1 MNNLFGITG
10 LNLYSYCLN
19 NPINKIDL
27 AGNKPGDLFDS
38 PDAAAKDFA
47 EYINERSIDIDCEFG
62 SYIYKK
68 SIWVTTKITYYDKNL
83 ASCNFFSLF
92 SNNCFNGGVMRT
104 VIGKKKVTKYSY
116 IEPKKGS
123 AHKVSV
129 PVNWFGFNNK
139 VAEIHTHGAYSDGYE
154 GDVFSAADKNK
165 WLNYLVTPL
174 GTVRKY
180 NPIDGSDVVIFNDVP
195 YDSNHPRRAE

>member
-1 MNNLFGITG
+1 MYLQGDIVGLIDSTGIRKVNYSYDSWGRPVSMTDNSGTGAGSLNPFRYRGYFYDEETGFYYVSSRYYDQEIGRFINEDKQLNNLFGITG

-68 SIWVTTKITYYDKNL
+68 SI
-83 ASCNFFSLF
+83 
-92 SNNCFNGGVMRT
+92 
-104 VIGKKKVTKYSY
+104 
-116 IEPKKGS
+116 
-123 AHKVSV
+123 
-129 PVNWFGFNNK
+129 
-139 VAEIHTHGAYSDGYE
+139 
-154 GDVFSAADKNK
+154 
-165 WLNYLVTPL
+165 
-174 GTVRKY
+174 
-180 NPIDGSDVVIFNDVP
+180 
-195 YDSNHPRRAE
+195 